1 MLRINNHKIGVGEKV
16 FVIAEIGINHNGD
29 IEIAKQLMKS
39 CKEIGCDAV
48 KFQKRTLSV
57 VYTQQELDAPRETP
71 FGKTNYDL
79 KKALEFE
86 KKEFDE
92 IDKYAK
98 KLNLIWFASCWDL
111 QSIDFI
117 EGYNPPC
124 HKIASAML
132 TRDDILKKTKET
144 NKPIILSTGMST
156 LEEIDKAVSILDRHN
171 LSILHCTSTYP
182 SKNNELNL
190 KCIPAFIEK
199 YKIPIGYSGHELG
212 IQTSLAAVAL
222 GAAIVERHVTL
233 DRSMFGSDQSASLEI
248 PGFEK
253 LIRDIRVIE
262 SAMGDGL
269 KKVYDSELPI
279 LKKLRR

>member
-1 MLRINNHKIGVGEKV
+1 MLKIDNHKIGEGQKV
-16 FVIAEIGINHNGD
+16 FIIAEIGINHNGD
-29 IEIAKQLMKS
+29 IEIAKKLMKS

-48 KFQKRTLSV
+48 KFQKRTLKL
-57 VYTQQELDAPRETP
+57 VYTEKELEAPRETP

-98 KLNLIWFASCWDL
+98 KLDLIWFASCWDL
-111 QSIDFI
+111 ESIDFI
-117 EGYNPPC
+117 ESYNPPC

-132 TRDDILKKTKET
+132 TREDILKKTSKT
-144 NKPIILSTGMST
+144 KKPIILSTGMST
-156 LEEIDKAVSILDRHN
+156 LEEIDNAVSILDKEN

-182 SKNNELNL
+182 SKNYELNL
-190 KCIPAFIEK
+190 KCIPAFKEK
-199 YKIPIGYSGHELG
+199 FKVPIGYSGHELG
-212 IQTSLAAVAL
+212 IQTSIAAVAL
-222 GAAIVERHVTL
+222 GANIIERHVTL

-248 PGFEK
+248 QGFAK

-262 SAMGDGL
+262 SAMGDG
-269 KKVYDSELPI
+269 KKRVYDSELPI